1 MNRVLKMR
9 MMQDGERR
17 EHWPQEHHVP
27 EPASLDRPR
36 DGYAGASP
44 VKPYAHHESE
54 PYRDRRHADAKAML
68 YADDQGDRAEAAEP
82 FDRRTAEEWVHSMRN
97 SDPAHPTGGRWTMD
111 ELKPLAQKYG
121 IPTDGEA
128 YYEFYA
134 MTNAMYSD
142 YAEVAKKFGIS
153 SPEFYA
159 CMAKAWLKDKDAMD
173 GKTAL
178 YYRYIVKK

>member
-1 MNRVLKMR
+1 
-9 MMQDGERR
+9 
-17 EHWPQEHHVP
+17 
-27 EPASLDRPR
+27 
-36 DGYAGASP
+36 
-44 VKPYAHHESE
+44 
-54 PYRDRRHADAKAML
+54 
-68 YADDQGDRAEAAEP
+68 
-82 FDRRTAEEWVHSMRN
+82 MRN

-159 CMAKAWLKDKDAMD
+159 CMAKAWRKDKDATD
-173 GKTAL
+173 DKTAL